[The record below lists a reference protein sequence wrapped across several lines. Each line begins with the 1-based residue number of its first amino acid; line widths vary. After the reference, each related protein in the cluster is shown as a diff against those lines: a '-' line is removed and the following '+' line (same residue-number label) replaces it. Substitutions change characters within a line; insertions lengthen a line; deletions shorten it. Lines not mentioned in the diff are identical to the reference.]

1 MEKNEDLREAM
12 WEINLGKWYGFDC
25 QEWRHSHPSKMVSV
39 ATFLAP
45 IPWTYLNL
53 VFQVGLL
60 IVIIAITVTTLA
72 STLLSMG
79 QPYITSWHVL
89 SYLTLTSVLWNSHD
103 FYFSPSQS
111 IESIC
116 QSHAITKNGRG
127 WKNIAHWG
135 DSSESSRSMWVAWW
149 VTGSSSQAEDIVTWR
164 LRLGD
169 DWDHLNLTTQILHI
183 NHGDLPAILN
193 KPTPL
198 KNTPLDITTID
209 FFSKW
214 IWKRIVWWAA
224 TLEKLPAQLADS
236 LQAWAQSNCPS
247 LFTAILNK
255 EELGI
260 DFNLPLPPENL
271 EKFSWK
277 RKLVHLSQ

>member
-1 MEKNEDLREAM
+1 
-12 WEINLGKWYGFDC
+12 
-25 QEWRHSHPSKMVSV
+25 MVSV

-60 IVIIAITVTTLA
+60 IVIIAIIVTTLA

-149 VTGSSSQAEDIVTWR
+149 VTGSSSQAEDIVTWW

-198 KNTPLDITTID
+198 KNTPLDITTRD
-209 FFSKW
+209 FFQNGFGS
-214 IWKRIVWWAA
+214 
-224 TLEKLPAQLADS
+224 
-236 LQAWAQSNCPS
+236 
-247 LFTAILNK
+247 
-255 EELGI
+255 ELSGG
-260 DFNLPLPPENL
+260 LPPWTNCQHNWQTPSKRGHSLIAPLFSLPSCIKRNLALTSTSPCPQKTWKSFLGKENL
-271 EKFSWK
+271 STYPNKHEL
-277 RKLVHLSQ
+277 RKS

>member
-127 WKNIAHWG
+127 WKILLT
-135 DSSESSRSMWVAWW
+135 E
-149 VTGSSSQAEDIVTWR
+149 VTHLSHPDPCGWRDEWQDLLLR
-164 LRLGD
+164 LRTLWLDGSG
-169 DWDHLNLTTQILHI
+169 WEMTGIIWISQPKYFTSIMGTYLPFSINL
-183 NHGDLPAILN
+183 LPWKI
-193 KPTPL
+193 PL
-198 KNTPLDITTID
+198 
-209 FFSKW
+209 W
-214 IWKRIVWWAA
+214 I
-224 TLEKLPAQLADS
+224 
-236 LQAWAQSNCPS
+236 
-247 LFTAILNK
+247 
-255 EELGI
+255 
-260 DFNLPLPPENL
+260 
-271 EKFSWK
+271 
-277 RKLVHLSQ
+277 